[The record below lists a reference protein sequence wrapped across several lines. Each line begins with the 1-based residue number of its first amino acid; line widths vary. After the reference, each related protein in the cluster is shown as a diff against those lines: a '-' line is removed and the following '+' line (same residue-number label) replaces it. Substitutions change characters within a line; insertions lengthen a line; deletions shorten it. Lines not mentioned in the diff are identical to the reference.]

1 MVRPL
6 VYYAVTIFMGCIT
19 CLILINNP
27 IVGAFIAVIFIASMY
42 FTIDKK
48 FFYLVVCFF
57 IIGIINYYSYF
68 NINLPSDSK
77 LKVRIS
83 DKSTYYCSA
92 RYNNKKINLKG
103 NIFELSEGRNVWIK
117 GSFKKEAVYEK
128 GIVGTYTVK
137 SYEICDEDIISKI
150 ETYRKGL
157 HERFSESLG
166 KEKAALVM
174 GVCFGDSGYIEK
186 VQKEDFKKLGIS
198 HVISVSGLHMSIVYK
213 VLETVIGYKIALLFS
228 FGYMIFTGGQSSTIR
243 AFIMI
248 FILKIASKVYK
259 KYDSLSSVS
268 LAAIII
274 LVFRPFYILDIG
286 FMLSFLCVLGIIVF
300 NKKIRKALYK
310 LPSTLNESFS
320 LSISSQIFSTPY
332 AVVALKTFCL
342 GSILSNLVLLPFY
355 TVVVILGN
363 MGLVCSAFYRLF
375 SLINYG
381 LFTVLMIIEF
391 IQKVLVALL
400 PEMLYFSYIE
410 SLVVFGLYLCYLGIK
425 KGYMQFK
432 YVPICIIFV
441 LVFQSYKIFPEV
453 SYISVNK
460 NNVVLIQYKRTAIA
474 VTTGNIKGNDL
485 KVPVKIDR
493 VFENY
498 TGKSTISLSKKYT
511 IKLIRNRDKLEAL
524 VCFTQ
529 ETNKKQN
536 VELLKS
542 GRDEITPF
550 KDIVKLENDETYV
563 PSGTII
569 NKYIIIGNKVLKFSQ
584 GLEEII
590 D

>member
-27 IVGAFIAVIFIASMY
+27 IIGAVTAVSFLTIMY
-42 FTIDKK
+42 FTIDKN
-48 FFYLVVCFF
+48 FFYIVGCFF
-57 IIGIINYYSYF
+57 VIGIINYYSYF
-68 NINLPSDSK
+68 NINLPSQSK

-92 RYNNKKINLKG
+92 SYNNRKIDLTG

-117 GSFKKEAVYEK
+117 GEFKKDAVYEK

-137 SYEICDEDIISKI
+137 SYEICDEDLISKI
-150 ETYRKGL
+150 DSFRKSLFDKYSEGL
-157 HERFSESLG
+157 GE
-166 KEKAALVM
+166 EKAALVM

-213 VLETVIGYKIALLFS
+213 VLETIIGYKIAILFS

-248 FILKIASKVYK
+248 FILKVASKVYK

-274 LVFRPFYILDIG
+274 LIFKPFYILDIG

-300 NKKIRKALYK
+300 NKKISKIFYK
-310 LPSTLNESFS
+310 LPSILNESFS

-342 GSILSNLVLLPFY
+342 GSILSNLLLLPFY

-363 MGLVCSAFYRLF
+363 MGLVCSAFYQLF
-375 SLINYG
+375 NLINYG

-391 IQKVLVALL
+391 IQKVLVAVL

-425 KGYMQFK
+425 KGFMQFK
-432 YVPICIIFV
+432 YVPICIVFV
-441 LVFQSYKIFPEV
+441 LAFQSYKVFPEI

-460 NNVVLIQYKRTAIA
+460 NNVVLIQYKRIAIA
-474 VTTGNIKGNDL
+474 VTTGNINGKDL
-485 KVPVKIDR
+485 KVPVKINR
-493 VFENY
+493 IFENY
-498 TGKSTISLSKKYT
+498 MGESTISLSQKYT

-536 VELLKS
+536 MELFKNETE
-542 GRDEITPF
+542 EITPF

-569 NKYIIIGNKVLKFSQ
+569 NKYIIMGNKVLKFSQ

>member
-27 IVGAFIAVIFIASMY
+27 FVGAVVAVFFLAIMY

-48 FFYLVVCFF
+48 FFYIVVCFF
-57 IIGIINYYSYF
+57 VIGIINYYSYF
-68 NINLPSDSK
+68 NINLPSESK
-77 LKVRIS
+77 LKVRIA

-92 RYNNKKINLKG
+92 SYNNKKINLKG
-103 NIFELSEGRNVWIK
+103 NIFEFSEGRNVWIK
-117 GSFKKEAVYEK
+117 GDFKKEAVYEK
-128 GIVGTYTVK
+128 GTVGTYTVK

-150 ETYRKGL
+150 DSFRKSL
-157 HERFSESLG
+157 FEKYSESLG

-213 VLETVIGYKIALLFS
+213 VLETVIGYKIAILFS

-248 FILKIASKVYK
+248 FILKVASKVYK

-274 LVFRPFYILDIG
+274 LIFKPFYILDIG

-300 NKKIRKALYK
+300 NKKIKKVLYK

-342 GSILSNLVLLPFY
+342 GSILSNLLLLPFY

-363 MGLVCSAFYRLF
+363 MGLVCSTFYGLF
-375 SLINYG
+375 NLINYG

-432 YVPICIIFV
+432 YVPFCIIFV
-441 LVFQSYKIFPEV
+441 LAFQSYKVFPEV

-474 VTTGNIKGNDL
+474 VTTGNINGKDL

-498 TGKSTISLSKKYT
+498 TGESTIGISEKYT
-511 IKLIRNRDKLEAL
+511 IKLIRNRDKLEAQI
-524 VCFTQ
+524 CFTQ
-529 ETNKKQN
+529 KANKKQN
-536 VELLKS
+536 MEFLKNE
-542 GRDEITPF
+542 GEKMTPF

-569 NKYIIIGNKVLKFSQ
+569 NKYIIMGNKVLKFSQ